1 MVDRSSEQTRSRG
14 GMWDLAACPTLERAP
29 LMHWIAER
37 SREKVIRLR
46 SQLSMVECLTVRVVP
61 LGG

>member
-1 MVDRSSEQTRSRG
+1 MVDWSSEQTRSRG

-46 SQLSMVECLTVRVVP
+46 SQLSVL
-61 LGG
+61 L